1 MEEPNGWDSA
11 KPLASRTERSIL
23 LDAGSLPRNPVGK
36 DHLNV
41 RWDTPIAATESGN
54 YDLGVKADGY
64 FFVTLNE
71 EQRVTFRFAGSS
83 LRTVFPKPVPGISHF
98 DDAAAVR
105 LNVLAAIIRPD
116 LARFDCLGSC
126 KNEGASP
133 QALEG
138 DYGLASSFLLP
149 CSVRRLRHCPVSG
162 VPAPQPV
169 QRLERYAAA
178 GSGGAKSE
186 GRRAFRL
193 DPVFQLLP

>member
-105 LNVLAAIIRPD
+105 LNVLAADYPARSRPVR
-116 LARFDCLGSC
+116 LSRKLRKRRSVTAGLGR
-126 KNEGASP
+126 GLRIGLFVPSP
-133 QALEG
+133 VLRSAITTL
-138 DYGLASSFLLP
+138 SSKW
-149 CSVRRLRHCPVSG
+149 RTCPTT
-162 VPAPQPV
+162 
-169 QRLERYAAA
+169 
-178 GSGGAKSE
+178 GSKA
-186 GRRAFRL
+186 
-193 DPVFQLLP
+193 